1 MAITRLDNIRPETL
15 RWAYQRAGFNEED
28 AIAAFPALEEWLSGA
43 KKPTVSQLEKFA
55 AKFHVPFGYLLLQET
70 PEEKIPFPMF
80 RGRVGRFERF
90 NLNVYDTVMNMRKR
104 QDWLEDYLVEN
115 ELDTCR
121 LVGMTQLDIPVGET
135 VACLRQELQLEPRW
149 AFGLASVDV
158 AVSLLTQRLEE
169 AGVFLAYNGV
179 VGNNTHRKLEVDECR
194 GFALASSVAPYI
206 FVNSMDSKTAQ
217 MFTLIHETAH
227 LMLGVSAG
235 HAGEETVSDDRVEIY
250 CDRVAAEFL
259 VPAAVLREIW
269 DGNIQKMTRR
279 FKVSEIVVAR
289 RAHDLGLLTNEAYR
303 AFWLEYSQRPE
314 TGKKE
319 GKGGDFYLTSVKRVG
334 RLFAIHVRNAV
345 NSRQLDY
352 MEAYRLTGLYG
363 KTYEHFMMNNI

>member
-1 MAITRLDNIRPETL
+1 M
-15 RWAYQRAGFNEED
+15 
-28 AIAAFPALEEWLSGA
+28 SGA

-55 AKFHVPFGYLLLQET
+55 AKFHVPFGYLLLQEI

-80 RGRVGRFERF
+80 RGRAGRFERF

-169 AGVFLAYNGV
+169 AVSLLTQRLEEAGVFLAYNGV

-194 GFALASSVAPYI
+194 GFALANSVAPYI

-259 VPAAVLREIW
+259 LPAAELREIW
-269 DGNIQKMTRR
+269 DGNIRKVARR

-303 AFWLEYSQRPE
+303 AFCLEYSQRPVMA
-314 TGKKE
+314 KK
-319 GKGGDFYLTSVKRVG
+319 KGQRGDFYLTSVKRVG